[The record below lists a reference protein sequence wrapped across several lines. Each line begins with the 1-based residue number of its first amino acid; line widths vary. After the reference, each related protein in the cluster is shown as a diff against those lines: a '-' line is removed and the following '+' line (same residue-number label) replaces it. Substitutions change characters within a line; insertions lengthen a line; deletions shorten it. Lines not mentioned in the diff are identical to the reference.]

1 MITSNKHLIEYCKEY
16 WKIENYVESNNS
28 KDKWD
33 LHHRLELTLDGEYA
47 HNYKELI
54 RLGMYYDRPYFEL
67 IFLPRNVHQNLH
79 KRTEYSRK
87 QISKGKKGCIS
98 STRGK
103 PRSIFGI
110 KFKEHYGI
118 TKSDNE
124 DLYNKE
130 RSYYLWNKKC
140 SWE

>member
-1 MITSNKHLIEYCKEY
+1 MITSNKHLREYCKEY
-16 WKIENYVESNNS
+16 WKIENYDKAKNS
-28 KDKWD
+28 PDKWD

-47 HNYKELI
+47 HNHKELK
-54 RLGMYYDRPYFEL
+54 RLGMYNNRPYFEL
-67 IFLPRNVHQNLH
+67 IFLPRNIHQKLH
-79 KRTEYSRK
+79 RQTIEYRMTM
-87 QISKGKKGCIS
+87 SKSKKGCIS
-98 STRGK
+98 PTKGK

-118 TKSDNE
+118 CKSDNP

-130 RSYYLWNKKC
+130 LSYYLWNKKC